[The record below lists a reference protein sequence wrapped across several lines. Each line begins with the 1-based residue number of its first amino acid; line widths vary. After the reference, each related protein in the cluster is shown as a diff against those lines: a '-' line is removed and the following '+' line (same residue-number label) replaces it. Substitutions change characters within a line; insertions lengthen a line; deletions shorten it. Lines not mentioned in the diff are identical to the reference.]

1 MMKLEAE
8 FPPDLESAG
17 EARRFARQALEQL
30 GCEDLTDTVQL
41 LVSELVVN
49 AVLHASSPSRLSLSL
64 DDERLRVEVAD
75 LDPALPQIQA
85 FAPSAAS
92 GRGLLIL
99 DSLADEWGVEPSAQG
114 KTVWFALRPGR

>member
-8 FPPDLESAG
+8 FPAELESAG
-17 EARRFARQALEQL
+17 QARRFARQALEQL
-30 GCEDLTDTVQL
+30 GCEELAETVQL

-49 AVLHASSPSRLSLSL
+49 AVLHAASPARLSLSIV
-64 DDERLRVEVAD
+64 DERLRVEVAD
-75 LDPALPQIQA
+75 QDPALPQVQA

-99 DSLADEWGVEPSAQG
+99 DSLADDWGVEASAQG